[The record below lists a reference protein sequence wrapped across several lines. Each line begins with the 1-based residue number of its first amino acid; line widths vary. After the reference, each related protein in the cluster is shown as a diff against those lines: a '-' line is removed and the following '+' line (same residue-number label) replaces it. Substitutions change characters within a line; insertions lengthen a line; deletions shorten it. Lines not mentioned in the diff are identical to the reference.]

1 MPFGPNQNF
10 RLVDVRDDQSHS
22 SMAIFLNR
30 IPDVPINLATPQVSP
45 VGPWLPDRAFQQF
58 PNSCRLPGKIG
69 KSVMW
74 AWAFD
79 LEADGS
85 TSPRVEN
92 SSVSEPPRAWIQLPL
107 RSCREA
113 RSPEPNISLKETRL
127 WITFPFASEGSVEVT
142 WGKKPAKTRVKI
154 LRMIQENPA
163 VSARQLAGALGI
175 TQKGVEWHLRHL
187 QAGGELRREGPAK
200 GGRWLVSP

>member
-1 MPFGPNQNF
+1 M
-10 RLVDVRDDQSHS
+10 L
-22 SMAIFLNR
+22 L
-30 IPDVPINLATPQVSP
+30 L
-45 VGPWLPDRAFQQF
+45 
-58 PNSCRLPGKIG
+58 
-69 KSVMW
+69 
-74 AWAFD
+74 
-79 LEADGS
+79 
-85 TSPRVEN
+85 
-92 SSVSEPPRAWIQLPL
+92 
-107 RSCREA
+107 SCREA

-175 TQKGVEWHLRHL
+175 TQKGVEWHLRLL